1 MQSSVPAAGR
11 AFRRPT
17 WVPLSIAANTAL
29 FSLLGTTYGG
39 DGRTTF
45 ALPDLRGR
53 VSVGASDT
61 IPLGMTFGEE
71 STTLTLAKLP
81 EHAHALPGDGVS
93 TFALPD
99 LLGRTTVSTGPGFP
113 VGEVFGGDTNTLSI
127 ANLAPHAHTL
137 PEVTGIPE
145 PATLALIGLAIGVLG
160 FGRRRQAAPA

>member
-1 MQSSVPAAGR
+1 VPAAGR

-17 WVPLSIAANTAL
+17 WVLLSIAANTAL

-39 DGRTTF
+39 DEVSTF

-53 VSVGASDT
+53 
-61 IPLGMTFGEE
+61 
-71 STTLTLAKLP
+71 
-81 EHAHALPGDGVS
+81 
-93 TFALPD
+93 
-99 LLGRTTVSTGPGFP
+99 TTVGTGPGFP

-127 ANLAPHAHTL
+127 ANLAPHAHAL

>member
-39 DGRTTF
+39 DG
-45 ALPDLRGR
+45 
-53 VSVGASDT
+53 
-61 IPLGMTFGEE
+61 
-71 STTLTLAKLP
+71 
-81 EHAHALPGDGVS
+81 VS

-99 LLGRTTVSTGPGFP
+99 LRGRTTVSTGPGFP

-145 PATLALIGLAIGVLG
+145 PATLALVGLALGGLG